1 MYAWTCRS
9 CMLFATK
16 SVRYW
21 SLPWQKTQFEA
32 QLQILQRV
40 HHWSMVGVLFHI
52 FLSFSSLVPEM
63 SIGRSSSPRTSF
75 PLLFVCLAKN
85 LFDSPKMLSTLLMLE
100 NKRSIVIVVFKK
112 KNHII
117 WFIHMI
123 TIWKLFCVKWD
134 VMTVSIQLATNVP
147 EDLHIPIAFEFSVR
161 QDQGLAMAITIWGKE
176 LLKPILKC
184 VNLF

>member
-52 FLSFSSLVPEM
+52 FFSFSSLVPEM
-63 SIGRSSSPRTSF
+63 LIGRSSSRRTSF

-100 NKRSIVIVVFKK
+100 NKRSIIIVVFKK
-112 KNHII
+112 KSHNLIYTHDHNLETVLCKMRCHDCQHTISYKCTWRSAHTNSI
-117 WFIHMI
+117 WILSQARSRPRYGNYH
-123 TIWKLFCVKWD
+123 LR
-134 VMTVSIQLATNVP
+134 QRATKTYP
-147 EDLHIPIAFEFSVR
+147 
-161 QDQGLAMAITIWGKE
+161 
-176 LLKPILKC
+176 
-184 VNLF
+184 